1 MELRVNLRR
10 DDGIAVI
17 AFAGEVDVYT
27 APVLRDAISKVLA
40 AGDKAMVVDMS
51 EVSFLD
57 STGLGV
63 LVGRL
68 KAVRM
73 LDGSSW
79 RRRGL
84 LSGNSVLSQEAEKSM
99 QVDFTF
105 ISFEVRS
112 RVEGAHEFCGHA
124 H

>member
-1 MELRVNLRR
+1 MCTPPPFC
-10 DDGIAVI
+10 G
-17 AFAGEVDVYT
+17 T
-27 APVLRDAISKVLA
+27 PISKVLA

-73 LDGSSW
+73 LEGVM
-79 RRRGL
+79 RVVITNPRVLRNFQITGL
-84 LSGNSVLSQEAEKSM
+84 EKI
-99 QVDFTF
+99 FT
-105 ISFEVRS
+105 IDSTAADAVAA
-112 RVEGAHEFCGHA
+112 VKAGA
-124 H
+124 

>member
-10 DDGIAVI
+10 DEGIAVI
-17 AFAGEVDVYT
+17 AFAGDVDVYT

-73 LDGSSW
+73 LEGVM
-79 RRRGL
+79 RVVITNPRVLRNFQITGL
-84 LSGNSVLSQEAEKSM
+84 EKI
-99 QVDFTF
+99 FT
-105 ISFEVRS
+105 IDSTAADAVAA
-112 RVEGAHEFCGHA
+112 VKAGA
-124 H
+124 